1 MTEITKF
8 KVGDKVRYKESE
20 KKNAKYNGH
29 DPNEI
34 YTVKNVDP
42 VGCVWFVGE
51 DYFCSDHRLELAPGF
66 QEETFDYKQALK
78 ILAENPDLPLQRTSD
93 NGQSWFDIHTYD
105 ADGIKVYGVHIS
117 FNEHHK
123 YRLKVIPKPTFHW
136 LIKSKGKFAVTSQKY
151 TSEED
156 VKAGYSYP
164 VEVIQ
169 KLED

>member
-1 MTEITKF
+1 MSEF

-20 KKNAKYNGH
+20 KAACIN
-29 DPNEI
+29 NEHEFGKEYI
-34 YTVKNVDP
+34 IRRICESD
-42 VGCVWFVGE
+42 GFVWFENTQDGCF
-51 DYFCSDHRLELAPGF
+51 DYRLELVPETQA
-66 QEETFDYKQALK
+66 ETFDYKQALK
-78 ILAENPDLPLQRTSD
+78 ILAENPNLPLQRTSD

-151 TSEED
+151 TCKED
-156 VKAGYSYP
+156 VEAAYSYP
-164 VEVIQ
+164 VKVIQ